1 MLDTK
6 RALECVYENER
17 IAMGKH
23 MDNPNVQSYTCEA
36 MACEFTFHLVG
47 ERSLLMDSA
56 IAEAEE
62 LLATLEN
69 RLSLYVENSDTCRIN
84 RAKVGETIL
93 VTEATIDCLL
103 QAFDASGRFQGKF
116 HPFMG
121 QAALIAK
128 NQKESVERFLDLENE
143 SPFSNEPVIAMDS
156 ESNAIQ
162 KLREGPLLDF
172 GGIGKGY
179 ALDRLASHFREWDFS
194 QGLLE
199 SAGSTFVALDAPEG
213 ESGWELEIGY
223 ESSVRF
229 VTLTSGNALASSGE
243 LFQGTHVVDPDP
255 SSAESL
261 WRRSYAF
268 AENGALADAA
278 STASLLLD
286 SDSVAAISKA
296 NEPLSFALY
305 SDARAFFS
313 GDFFAQCCEVDGQIK
328 TLLVVPCYKESER
341 LPVFL
346 PELCEAIAE
355 SNLPVSIQVVDD
367 GSPDDEP
374 AILEKI
380 VAGLRERFSFLNKP
394 LLMETNQG
402 KGGAIRSGWDNSNG
416 FGHLAFVD
424 ADGAVSATEV
434 VRVLKEAKPETVYIA
449 VRDPE
454 NSPNVERTLSRR
466 IVARVFNWLIRFR
479 YNIHVSDTQCGF
491 KIIPD
496 AFYRSVREKLTQCGY
511 AFDLELILSAK
522 TSGYTIK
529 TIPVDWKEIHGGTTN
544 LKDGLTFLKQ
554 LLKHSV

>member
-1 MLDTK
+1 M
-6 RALECVYENER
+6 N
-17 IAMGKH
+17 
-23 MDNPNVQSYTCEA
+23 NPNVQSYTCEA

-56 IAEAEE
+56 VAEAEE

-229 VTLTSGNALASSGE
+229 VTLT
-243 LFQGTHVVDPDP
+243 
-255 SSAESL
+255 
-261 WRRSYAF
+261 
-268 AENGALADAA
+268 
-278 STASLLLD
+278 
-286 SDSVAAISKA
+286 
-296 NEPLSFALY
+296 
-305 SDARAFFS
+305 
-313 GDFFAQCCEVDGQIK
+313 
-328 TLLVVPCYKESER
+328 
-341 LPVFL
+341 
-346 PELCEAIAE
+346 
-355 SNLPVSIQVVDD
+355 
-367 GSPDDEP
+367 
-374 AILEKI
+374 
-380 VAGLRERFSFLNKP
+380 
-394 LLMETNQG
+394 
-402 KGGAIRSGWDNSNG
+402 
-416 FGHLAFVD
+416 
-424 ADGAVSATEV
+424 
-434 VRVLKEAKPETVYIA
+434 
-449 VRDPE
+449 
-454 NSPNVERTLSRR
+454 
-466 IVARVFNWLIRFR
+466 
-479 YNIHVSDTQCGF
+479 
-491 KIIPD
+491 
-496 AFYRSVREKLTQCGY
+496 
-511 AFDLELILSAK
+511 
-522 TSGYTIK
+522 
-529 TIPVDWKEIHGGTTN
+529 
-544 LKDGLTFLKQ
+544 
-554 LLKHSV
+554 